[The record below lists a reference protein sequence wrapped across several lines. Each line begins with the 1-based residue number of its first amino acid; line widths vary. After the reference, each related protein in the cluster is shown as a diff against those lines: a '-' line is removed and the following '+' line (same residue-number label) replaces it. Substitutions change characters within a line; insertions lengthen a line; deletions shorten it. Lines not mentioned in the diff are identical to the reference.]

1 MQLSP
6 SSLSALLS
14 LCKAQISPQLPN
26 GSLLIYCRHHSVL
39 CLTTSPWVS
48 STVLHFCSFLLTGVW
63 LSTPRNLWINQH
75 ATGEERK
82 GERWRMATGESV
94 SISCR
99 WTHDAVQLLL
109 VLLLLWNRVAER
121 RKRGKQSWKMRV
133 PGGVSLRE
141 EKKPSAQKI
150 RDAVLRIIREEEL
163 WERERHTV

>member
-1 MQLSP
+1 MQLNP

-26 GSLLIYCRHHSVL
+26 GSLLIYCRHHSVFVL
-39 CLTTSPWVS
+39 LHLNEFLPLS
-48 STVLHFCSFLLTGVW
+48 STSAAFLLTGVW

-75 ATGEERK
+75 ATGEKEERK

-109 VLLLLWNRVAER
+109 VLLLLWNRAAER

-141 EKKPSAQKI
+141 EKNLPHK
-150 RDAVLRIIREEEL
+150 RYEMLC
-163 WERERHTV
+163 WG